1 MRHAVPGLVVLAV
14 LFHKVMT
21 QAISKLV
28 LASVLLGSCTSTGTK
43 KAVEKAPAAPPQAV
57 SGLTGLYRCLGP
69 ARTWSPDVQIL
80 RVQSV
85 ALDSLKAE
93 PGKAGVWRVTFASA
107 AKARLKNYT
116 YSVIEGEGF
125 HEGVFPAG
133 EESWSGTSKILKPFV
148 IQAVKKDT
156 DEILKVAKENSKE
169 YTHKNPDSPITMLLE
184 WTDRTPTPAWR
195 VIWGTSVSNSA
206 YSVFIDPTNGTYLS
220 KAF

>member
-1 MRHAVPGLVVLAV
+1 MVKLQAIGKCVLAG
-14 LFHKVMT
+14 
-21 QAISKLV
+21 
-28 LASVLLGSCTSTGTK
+28 LLLWSCSPAGTNKTAEK
-43 KAVEKAPAAPPQAV
+43 KPVPAPVPV
-57 SGLTGLYRCLGP
+57 SGLTGLYRCFGP

-80 RVQSV
+80 RVQSIAV
-85 ALDSLKAE
+85 DSIKAE
-93 PGKAGVWRVTFASA
+93 PGKAAVWRVTFASA

-133 EESWSGTSKILKPFV
+133 EESWSGPSKILKPFV

-156 DEILKVAKENSKE
+156 DEILKIAKENSKD
-169 YTHKNPDSPITMLLE
+169 YVKKNPNSPITMLLE
-184 WTDRTPTPAWR
+184 WTDRTPTAAWR
-195 VIWGTSVSNSA
+195 VIWGTSVGNSA